1 MNKHWYLQQID
12 LFAGIP
18 DSEIMSIAKNMK
30 EKTCSK
36 KELIY
41 IPEEENSF
49 IYILKKGEVTL
60 YNSHMGKR
68 LIIETLKPGSIFGN
82 ISFEESKS
90 THFAEASQDS
100 YICIFTAEDFAK
112 ILQERPKIM
121 MRFLQIM
128 SDKVQQY
135 ENRLKSGLFDAK
147 EKILQQL
154 ELQQKAN
161 DNPLNKLFGRK
172 TAITHE
178 RLGQLTGLSRE
189 TVTRAVNELKKEG
202 KKLPW

>member
-18 DSEIMSIAKNMK
+18 DSEIMSIAKNMR

-82 ISFEESKS
+82 ISFGENKS
-90 THFAEASQDS
+90 AHFAESSQDS
-100 YICIFTAEDFAK
+100 YVCIFTAEDFVK

-121 MRFLQIM
+121 MRFLQMM

-135 ENRLKSGLFDAK
+135 ENRLKSGLYDAK

-154 ELQQKAN
+154 ELQQRADN
-161 DNPLNKLFGRK
+161 NPLNKFFGRK
-172 TAITHE
+172 SEMTHE

-189 TVTRAVNELKKEG
+189 TVTRAINDLKKAG
-202 KKLPW
+202 MDIPW